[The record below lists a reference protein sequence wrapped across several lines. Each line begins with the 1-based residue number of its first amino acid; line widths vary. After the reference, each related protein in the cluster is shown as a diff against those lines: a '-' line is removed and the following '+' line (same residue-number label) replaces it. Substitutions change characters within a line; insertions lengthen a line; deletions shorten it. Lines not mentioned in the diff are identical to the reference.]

1 MQSRNP
7 MPIREQTGHEN
18 AAPRDDAIY
27 RSTFTVPQDAI
38 DGNGHVNNVAYVQWM
53 QDVAI
58 AHFTATGGVDRMHDA
73 GGTWVARSHHIEY
86 LAPAFSGECIEVS
99 TWVATLRRV
108 RSLRRYAFTRVSDG
122 VLLAKGETDW
132 VYIDAETGRP
142 SSIPEA
148 IKRAFT
154 LVPDG
159 QES

>member
-1 MQSRNP
+1 
-7 MPIREQTGHEN
+7 MPIRGQANHEN

-27 RSTFTVPQDAI
+27 RSEFTVPQDAI

-58 AHFTATGGVDRMHDA
+58 AHFTATGGADLMHDL

-86 LAPAFSGECIEVS
+86 LAPAFAGDRIEAS
-99 TWVATLRRV
+99 TWIATLRRV
-108 RSLRRYAFTRVSDG
+108 RSMRRYAFTRVSDG
-122 VLLAKGETDW
+122 ILLAKGETEW
-132 VYIDAETGRP
+132 VYVDTETGRP
-142 SSIPEA
+142 GSIPEA

-154 LVPDG
+154 LVPHG

>member
-1 MQSRNP
+1 
-7 MPIREQTGHEN
+7 MPIPKRTDHEN

-27 RSTFTVPQDAI
+27 RSEFTVPQDAI

-58 AHFTATGGVDRMHDA
+58 AHFAAIGGADRMHDL

-86 LAPAFSGECIEVS
+86 LAPAFSGDRVEAA
-99 TWVATLRRV
+99 TWIATLRRV
-108 RSLRRYAFTRVSDG
+108 RSMRRYAFTRVSDG
-122 VLLAKGETDW
+122 ILLAKGETEW
-132 VYIDAETGRP
+132 VYVDTETGRP

-154 LVPDG
+154 LASEGP
-159 QES
+159 ES

>member
-1 MQSRNP
+1 MR
-7 MPIREQTGHEN
+7 REEGKDE
-18 AAPRDDAIY
+18 AARTEPGGVY
-27 RSTFTVPQDAI
+27 RSEFTVPESAI

-58 AHFTATGGVDRMHDA
+58 AHFAATGGVDAMHDV

-86 LAPAFSGECIEVS
+86 LSPSFAGDRIEAT
-99 TWVATLRRV
+99 TWVASLRRV

-122 VLLAKGETDW
+122 QILARGETDW
-132 VYIDAETGRP
+132 VFVNAETGRP

-148 IKRAFT
+148 IERAFT

-159 QES
+159 PES